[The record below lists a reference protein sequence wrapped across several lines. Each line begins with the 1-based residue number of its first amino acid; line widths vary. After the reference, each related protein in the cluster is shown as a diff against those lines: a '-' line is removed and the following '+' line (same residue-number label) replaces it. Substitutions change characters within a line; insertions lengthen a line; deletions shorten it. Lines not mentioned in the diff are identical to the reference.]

1 MIATAETLP
10 FYKYGVIK
18 NIGTR
23 ENEKTIARSLY
34 RVLREFDEE
43 DVETIYSESFAVQG
57 MGKAIMNRL
66 EKAAGHLRISAAA
79 VVKQQRYRRITFV
92 SRTDSARAPMAAEIL
107 RQYELKQE
115 YVVDSR
121 GLVVLFPEPA
131 NQKAEAIMKSA
142 RMTLGDHVSRQFGEE
157 NLQED
162 TLILTIDENQ
172 KNKILSEYG
181 TGYNVYTLNEFVGD
195 STEIPDPYGQPLTA
209 YGECFE
215 VLRGLVKKLAEKL
228 DSLVEE
234 GL

>member
-1 MIATAETLP
+1 
-10 FYKYGVIK
+10 
-18 NIGTR
+18 
-23 ENEKTIARSLY
+23 
-34 RVLREFDEE
+34 
-43 DVETIYSESFAVQG
+43 
-57 MGKAIMNRL
+57 
-66 EKAAGHLRISAAA
+66 
-79 VVKQQRYRRITFV
+79 
-92 SRTDSARAPMAAEIL
+92 
-107 RQYELKQE
+107 
-115 YVVDSR
+115 
-121 GLVVLFPEPA
+121 
-131 NQKAEAIMKSA
+131 MKSA

-181 TGYNVYTLNEFVGD
+181 KGYNVYTLNEFVGD

>member
-1 MIATAETLP
+1 M
-10 FYKYGVIK
+10 
-18 NIGTR
+18 
-23 ENEKTIARSLY
+23 
-34 RVLREFDEE
+34 LREFDEE
-43 DVETIYSESFAVQG
+43 DVELIYSESFAVQG

-79 VVKQQRYRRITFV
+79 VVKQQKYRRVTFV

-115 YVVDSR
+115 YVVDSG

-142 RMTLGDHVSRQFGEE
+142 RMTLGDHVSRQFDEE

-162 TLILTIDENQ
+162 TLILTIEESQ
-172 KNKILSEYG
+172 KHKILAEYG
-181 TGYNVYTLNEFVGD
+181 SKYNVYTLNEFVGD
-195 STEIPDPYGQPLTA
+195 DTKIPDPYGQPLTA

-215 VLRGLVKKLAEKL
+215 VLRGLIKKLAEKL

-234 GL
+234 ER